1 MENKK
6 VLHLDDNPIFNDL
19 IKLLFDDIGVEYKSV
34 LNTDD
39 AWKELKK
46 SLPDLLIADL
56 MLEDDWNE
64 RPGVEFI
71 KDAHKRYPELK
82 IMVLSAR
89 SDKSLRD
96 ELKNYVVYY
105 ETKSFRPSTFKEN
118 IVKILSK

>member
-6 VLHLDDNPIFNDL
+6 VLHLDDNPIFNNL

-34 LNTDD
+34 LQKEE
-39 AWKELKK
+39 AWKELEK

-71 KDAHKRYPELK
+71 KNARKEYPELK

-89 SDKSLRD
+89 SDKFLRD
-96 ELKNYVVYY
+96 ELKDYVVHY
-105 ETKSFRPSTFKEN
+105 ETKSFRPSIFKKN
-118 IVKILSK
+118 IVKILSN

>member
-19 IKLLFDDIGVEYKSV
+19 IKLLFDDISVEYKSV
-34 LNTDD
+34 LKKEK

-64 RPGVEFI
+64 QPGVEFI
-71 KDAHKRYPELK
+71 KDAHKKYPELK

-96 ELKNYVVYY
+96 ELKDYVVHY
-105 ETKSFRPSTFKEN
+105 ETKSFRPSIFKEN
-118 IVKILSK
+118 ILKILSN

>member
-1 MENKK
+1 MKNKK

-19 IKLLFDDIGVEYKSV
+19 INLLFDDIGVEYKFV

-46 SLPDLLIADL
+46 FLPDLLIADL

-71 KDAHKRYPELK
+71 KEAHGKYSELK

-96 ELKNYVVYY
+96 ELKDYVVHY
-105 ETKSFRPSTFKEN
+105 ETKSFRPSIFKEN
-118 IVKILSK
+118 IVKFLSN

>member
-19 IKLLFDDIGVEYKSV
+19 IKLLFDDIGVEYKFV
-34 LNTDD
+34 LKKEE

-71 KDAHKRYPELK
+71 KNARKEYPELK

-89 SDKSLRD
+89 SDKFLRD
-96 ELKNYVVYY
+96 ELKDYVVHY
-105 ETKSFRPSTFKEN
+105 ETKSFRPSIFKKN
-118 IVKILSK
+118 IVKILSN